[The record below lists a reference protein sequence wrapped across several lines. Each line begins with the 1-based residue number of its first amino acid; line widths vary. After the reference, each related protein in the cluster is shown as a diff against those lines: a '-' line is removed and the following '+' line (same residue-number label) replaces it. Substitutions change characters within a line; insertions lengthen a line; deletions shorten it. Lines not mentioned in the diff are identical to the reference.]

1 MKLTGMTDVAV
12 RILML
17 MAVNRND
24 KWTIDRLSEA
34 TNSGRPQVAKVVQI
48 LNRKGYIKSRRGRL
62 GGLMLAHAPASINLG
77 KLIRSVEDNF
87 ALVECFA
94 CNSAK
99 PCPLSD
105 ICRFKGK
112 LKHALDSFMEELD
125 SVNLNQIIE
134 NADEI
139 RDCVGAGF
147 EQKVE
152 PPAQGNAV

>member
-34 TNSGRPQVAKVVQI
+34 TNTGRPQVAKVVQI

-62 GGLMLAHAPASINLG
+62 GGLMLAHAPASINIG
-77 KLIRSVEDNF
+77 KLIRNIEDNF
-87 ALVECFA
+87 ALVECFG
-94 CNSAK
+94 CNSTK
-99 PCPLSD
+99 PCPLVD
-105 ICRFKGK
+105 VCLFKGK
-112 LKHALDSFMEELD
+112 LRTALDAFMKELD
-125 SVNLNQIIE
+125 AINLTQIIE

-139 RDCVGAGF
+139 RAS
-147 EQKVE
+147 VE
-152 PPAQGNAV
+152 VFTKGNAELSI

>member
-62 GGLMLAHAPASINLG
+62 GGLMLAHAPASINIG
-77 KLIRSVEDNF
+77 KLVRNVEDNF

-94 CNSAK
+94 CSPNRD
-99 PCPLSD
+99 CPLSAV
-105 ICRFKGK
+105 CRFRGK
-112 LKHALDSFMEELD
+112 LKHALNTFMNELD
-125 SVNLNQIIE
+125 AINLTEIIE

-139 RDCVGAGF
+139 RLSVAANS
-147 EQKVE
+147 ERE
-152 PPAQGNAV
+152 LELSA

>member
-62 GGLMLAHAPASINLG
+62 GGLMLAHAPASINIG
-77 KLIRSVEDNF
+77 KLIRNVEDNF

-94 CNSAK
+94 CSPSK
-99 PCPLSD
+99 PCPLEGV
-105 ICRFKGK
+105 CRFRGK

-125 SVNLNQIIE
+125 AINLTQIIE

-139 RDCVGAGF
+139 RTSV
-147 EQKVE
+147 ESNIERKVE
-152 PPAQGNAV
+152 FSA